1 MPAAEAKMSVTP
13 LKVLVS
19 MVISSNRAQ
28 EKYFS
33 FMQDILSSYQCP
45 EFNGYNTRQCREAG
59 QYTHMKTNAD
69 YLPLIDMTPLDPD
82 TIITACQKPRF

>member
-82 TIITACQKPRF
+82 TIMTACQKPRF